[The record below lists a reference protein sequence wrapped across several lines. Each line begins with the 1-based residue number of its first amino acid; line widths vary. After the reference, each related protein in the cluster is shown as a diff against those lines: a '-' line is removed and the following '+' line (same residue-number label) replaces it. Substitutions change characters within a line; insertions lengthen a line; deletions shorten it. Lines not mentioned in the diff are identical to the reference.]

1 MKAVATHYVRKR
13 RACAARHAQEGLP
26 ATSGVSKVGEPTC
39 DHRIDPEGQ
48 AIFRDRIAYLRRI
61 EAGMSVTWETSVCVN
76 PLSARG
82 LSLRIRPG
90 GESITF
96 IRTTID
102 MSTSAC

>member
-1 MKAVATHYVRKR
+1 MITGNAGDDVIN
-13 RACAARHAQEGLP
+13 G
-26 ATSGVSKVGEPTC
+26 GG
-39 DHRIDPEGQ
+39 G
-48 AIFRDRIAYLRRI
+48 IAYLRRI

-82 LSLRIRPG
+82 PALRIRPG